1 MSSLVVVSG
10 RRVDKGWLWVYIFLR
25 SLATV
30 VVVVVGCGGGGGMLV
45 YHVKRDIHARNRTH
59 GVGLERRSARWG
71 CCGGGCGGFNWK
83 KKKKTNVGSDGWL
96 NGLYI

>member
-1 MSSLVVVSG
+1 M
-10 RRVDKGWLWVYIFLR
+10 D
-25 SLATV
+25 
-30 VVVVVGCGGGGGMLV
+30 VVVVVGGGSGGMLV

-83 KKKKTNVGSDGWL
+83 KKKENKCWVGWL
-96 NGLYI
+96 VKWFIYIDGIFVDTNWLGLRVILLRVCFY